1 MKFGIPSA
9 SGSADRLDSFFK
21 APIPSGCTLIQVESR
36 LTTFTLVWIMPLL
49 LDLCEHTLETD
60 KGEYHASGD
69 REAKEQ
75 SEEDE
80 DGNDHRVISFDSGP
94 VQ

>member
-9 SGSADRLDSFFK
+9 SGSADRLDSSFFK
-21 APIPSGCTLIQVESR
+21 APIPSGCTLIQAEFR

-60 KGEYHASGD
+60 KGEYRASGD

-75 SEEDE
+75 FEE